1 MTRKK
6 KPAPKLKRVEITDSD
21 GWTHITKG
29 LKNTHLTT
37 SSLPCSGTKI
47 QPAPIPSGQTL
58 TELQKTHAHYRT
70 QWLASPSQQQIH
82 DLFVRE
88 VLPSLNDPVAV
99 KKQGIDRCVVLGLGS
114 LSNGGRSS
122 WWELV
127 FLETVLSLLQ
137 PAASDTSSGPQ
148 DEGAPPIEIM
158 IQDPVLNVMDHT
170 FFSSLGYT
178 VLADPM
184 AFDEITESTLLFV
197 PHLEVNVYA
206 EALSKARPIMC
217 AGTDV
222 REYIDKADWRS
233 GGERKESKEEAE
245 KVEVFQRYMDATNSW
260 PLPEFERDHWMC
272 FTCIYS
278 KKPNDADQDCQI

>member
-6 KPAPKLKRVEITDSD
+6 KPAPRPKRVEITDSD

-37 SSLPCSGTKI
+37 SPVSCNGTKI

-58 TELQKTHAHYRT
+58 TELRKTHTHYRS
-70 QWLASPSQQQIH
+70 QWLASPSYQQIR
-82 DLFVRE
+82 DLLVRE
-88 VLPSLNDPVAV
+88 ILPSLDDSGADEER
-99 KKQGIDRCVVLGLGS
+99 KIDRCIVLGLGS

-137 PAASDTSSGPQ
+137 PAASDG
-148 DEGAPPIEIM
+148 EGAPPLETM
-158 IQDPVLNVMDHT
+158 IQDPVFNAMDHT

-178 VLADPM
+178 VLADPL
-184 AFDEITESTLLFV
+184 AFDEITESTFLFA
-197 PHLEVNVYA
+197 PHLEVSNYA
-206 EALSKARPIMC
+206 EALSKARPMMC
-217 AGTDV
+217 VGSDV
-222 REYIDKADWRS
+222 REYIDKADWHSR
-233 GGERKESKEEAE
+233 ERRKESEEE
-245 KVEVFQRYMDATNSW
+245 EEEIVEVFQRYMDAMRSW
-260 PLPEFERDHWMC
+260 PLPEFKKDHWMC

-278 KKPNDADQDCQI
+278 KKPNDAD